1 MEYLSPGDHVRWI
14 VDYKVFEAQDNG
26 EVFPIDAVW
35 AYGIII
41 EVSNNDP
48 MSVALVR
55 LDTKPHL
62 FLHMIHDGFEVV
74 SRANGG

>member
-1 MEYLSPGDHVRWI
+1 MEYLSPGDLVRWI

-41 EVSNNDP
+41 EVSNCDP

-55 LDTKPHL
+55 LDTKTHQI
-62 FLHMIHDGFEVV
+62 LHMIHAGFEVV